1 MSKEIV
7 IRLQGIQGISKLSG
21 TDQHGLTWTQF
32 EVDYLA
38 EQEDGEC
45 VECHDTLSSGWM
57 CMDGGDELCAEHV
70 RFDCGWCSRFASSI
84 ASEYTETCTKHTPS
98 RSTKAVPS
106 SHSKWTRQTY
116 EMVAQCVRDVAR
128 SHHPHRYTEC
138 SECYADAVVAVIV
151 DNLSVQFHLDNPNFD
166 RDRFI
171 QACTLVNKRG
181 PISQA
186 DR

>member
-1 MSKEIV
+1 MSKGLYNASKKIV
-7 IRLQGIQGISKLSG
+7 ITLHNIQGISRLSG
-21 TDQHGLTWTQF
+21 TDRHGLTWTQF

-45 VECHDTLSSGWM
+45 VECHDILSSGWV
-57 CMDGGDELCAEHV
+57 CMDGGDEICAKHV
-70 RFDCGWCSRFASSI
+70 LFD
-84 ASEYTETCTKHTPS
+84 TKHTPS

-116 EMVAQCVRDVAR
+116 EMVAQCIRDVYNITPADGVSNSVAR
-128 SHHPHRYTEC
+128 
-138 SECYADAVVAVIV
+138 AIA
-151 DNLSVQFHLDNPNFD
+151 DNLAVQFHLDNANFD

-181 PISQA
+181 PISRGG
-186 DR
+186 DSD

>member
-116 EMVAQCVRDVAR
+116 EMVAQCVRDVYN
-128 SHHPHRYTEC
+128 SLPSDNMYGD
-138 SECYADAVVAVIV
+138 SVVTAIA
-151 DNLSVQFHLDNPNFD
+151 DNLAVHFHLDNPNFD

-181 PISQA
+181 PISRGG
-186 DR
+186 DSD

>member
-1 MSKEIV
+1 MTAGIPYPSIYQNLIRIEDVNMSKEIV
-7 IRLQGIQGISKLSG
+7 ITLHNIQGISKLSG

-70 RFDCGWCSRFASSI
+70 LFD
-84 ASEYTETCTKHTPS
+84 TEHTPS

-116 EMVAQCVRDVAR
+116 EMVAQCIRDVYNITPGLDGVSNSVAR
-128 SHHPHRYTEC
+128 AI
-138 SECYADAVVAVIV
+138 ADKLA
-151 DNLSVQFHLDNPNFD
+151 VQFHLDNANFD

>member
-57 CMDGGDELCAEHV
+57 CMDGHVYPDELCAEHV
-70 RFDCGWCSRFASSI
+70 LFD
-84 ASEYTETCTKHTPS
+84 TEHTPS

-106 SHSKWTRQTY
+106 SH
-116 EMVAQCVRDVAR
+116 C
-128 SHHPHRYTEC
+128 
-138 SECYADAVVAVIV
+138 
-151 DNLSVQFHLDNPNFD
+151 
-166 RDRFI
+166 
-171 QACTLVNKRG
+171 
-181 PISQA
+181 
-186 DR
+186 